1 MEKQKHKTN
10 KLNVLLTF
18 LLSTVAENKD
28 GPAVEMQ
35 PLETESEPEKK
46 KPVQRKEKSIL
57 QGKLARLAVQI
68 GQAGTNSLI
77 NDGD

>member
-1 MEKQKHKTN
+1 MEKQKQQN

-28 GPAVEMQ
+28 GRAVKMQ

-57 QGKLARLAVQI
+57 QGKLTRLAVHI
-68 GQAGTNSLI
+68 GQAGTSRV
-77 NDGD
+77 